1 MKSNRSLILNCLL
14 IVILFVSCQKK
25 NNTPIRFLPTVTTT
39 AVSEIT
45 LTSANIDGSVSSN
58 GGYPLTAWGVCW
70 GTASGPTLA
79 NSFLQNDLSS
89 GGFSSALSE
98 LTPNTTYYV
107 RAYATNFLGT
117 SYGNELIFT
126 TSAIVL
132 PTVTTT
138 AVSESTG
145 CSAISGGAVTSN
157 GGASLSAWGV
167 CWGTASNPT
176 LTNSFL
182 QNNLSSGGF
191 STALTGLTANTMYYV
206 RAYATNSAGI
216 AYGNQVS
223 FTTPVFCIGQSYQG
237 GIIAYI
243 LQPGD
248 IGYDSNVLHG
258 LIAAPSDQAAQWGCL
273 STLISGADGTTIG
286 TGNQNTIDIMNGCNE
301 SAIAARIC
309 GNLVLGTYS
318 DWYLP
323 SIDEL
328 YKMYINRVAIGGFIN
343 FDFYLSSSESS
354 ETSVWGLNFNFGGSS
369 QPYSHFGKSNTAS
382 FRAVRSF

>member
-25 NNTPIRFLPTVTTT
+25 NNTPIWFLPTVTTT

-89 GGFSSALSE
+89 GGFSSALSG

-243 LQPGD
+243 LQAGD
-248 IGYDSNVLHG
+248 PGYDSNVPHG
-258 LIAAPSDQAAQWGCL
+258 LIAAPSDQGSAQWGCL
-273 STLISGADGTTIG
+273 YLEITGAEGTAIG
-286 TGNQNTIDIMNGCNE
+286 TGAQNTIDIMNGC
-301 SAIAARIC
+301 SQAGIAARLC
-309 GNLVLGTYS
+309 GDLVLGGYS

-323 SIDEL
+323 SNNEL
-328 YKMYINRVAIGGFIN
+328 NKLYINRVGLGMDLNYYWSSKEVGSDNAVMHDFANGGQFQTFKHLGSGVRAI
-343 FDFYLSSSESS
+343 
-354 ETSVWGLNFNFGGSS
+354 
-369 QPYSHFGKSNTAS
+369 
-382 FRAVRSF
+382 RSF